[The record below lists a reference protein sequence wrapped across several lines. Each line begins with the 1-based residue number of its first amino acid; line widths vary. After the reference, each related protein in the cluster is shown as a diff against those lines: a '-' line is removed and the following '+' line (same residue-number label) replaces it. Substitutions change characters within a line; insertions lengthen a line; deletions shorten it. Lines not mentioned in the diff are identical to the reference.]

1 MACPWISTYS
11 FRPQTFKFMKKFLEY
26 LLNLIVDKKDS
37 LSIEEL
43 SLEENNFQYNI
54 HCAPDDIGKI
64 IGKDGKIIQSIRNVA
79 KILAVKQNLRVR
91 IQIAEIQ
98 G

>member
-1 MACPWISTYS
+1 MAIKWIPTNC
-11 FRPQTFKFMKKFLEY
+11 FRPQTFKFMKKFLED
-26 LLNLIVDKKDS
+26 LLSLIVDKKDS
-37 LSIEEL
+37 LSVEEIN
-43 SLEENNFQYNI
+43 LEENNFQYNI